1 MSNIQNAILFRIL
14 SNSSVFRF
22 DLVNFRHKSRVDVVK
37 IVTEIVIDEFSL
49 VQRFEI

>member
-1 MSNIQNAILFRIL
+1 MSNIQNAILFIIL
-14 SNSSVFRF
+14 LSSSIFRL
-22 DLVNFRHKSRVDVVK
+22 DLVTFRHKSGVEVVK